1 MDGWKTSFLLGW
13 LPGRCY
19 VSSRECIYIYNIKIE
34 FPGSSLEQALDLN
47 QSQTIKIHSF
57 KAFKTL
63 TYPPKQKQWVIVAT
77 ILHGWQWLML
87 LMLMLFFLAADDDS
101 NDAAAHD

>member
-1 MDGWKTSFLLGW
+1 MVGRLVSFWDGFLAGAMLV
-13 LPGRCY
+13 PGS
-19 VSSRECIYIYNIKIE
+19 VYIYNIKIE